1 MADLVISDLALLRGY
16 DSEQAVRHVR
26 ALRSATTGPVLVLTA
41 HYSAPGDRE
50 LAKEA
55 AAVMAKPFELD
66 ALLAVV
72 ANLTGSHLD
81 ADLDE
86 GSTRV

>member
-1 MADLVISDLALLRGY
+1 
-16 DSEQAVRHVR
+16 
-26 ALRSATTGPVLVLTA
+26 
-41 HYSAPGDRE
+41 

-66 ALLAVV
+66 ALLAIV